1 MAKNIEWVLIK
12 KFGPEPIGAVGFI
25 GDKVV
30 TVIGFYDDR
39 DGNQDGKVSAAE
51 WLASK
56 LSPISVEGRSVA
68 EVAMQAR
75 IEPDVI
81 MRDSSFPQMAAQIYL
96 NFARGLL
103 LDGIYA
109 VYFARGVK
117 MVGSGI
123 AKMVTSGMIKEYVV
137 RKGFE
142 KAVRE
147 AFDTG
152 TGR

>member
-1 MAKNIEWVLIK
+1 MAKDIEWVLIK